1 LAARPERPTLESCA
15 YAGRLAGSPGRLVA
29 SDRWGE
35 TLIRMDGE
43 PLPPSDAEYAGT
55 VAMELTDEERR
66 ALVAN
71 GNAFV
76 VPH

>member
-1 LAARPERPTLESCA
+1 
-15 YAGRLAGSPGRLVA
+15 
-29 SDRWGE
+29 
-35 TLIRMDGE
+35 MDGE

-71 GNAFV
+71 GNAF
-76 VPH
+76 